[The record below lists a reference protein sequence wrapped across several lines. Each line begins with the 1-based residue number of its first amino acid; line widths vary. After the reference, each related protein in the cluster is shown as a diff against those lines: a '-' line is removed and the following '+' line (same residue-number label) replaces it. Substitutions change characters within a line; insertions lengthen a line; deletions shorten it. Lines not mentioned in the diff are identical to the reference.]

1 MIQVFVYDEKRI
13 RPVKRGKQGERLV
26 RPSDEKF
33 MDSSNFMIGKFNP
46 LCGKFAVTKSG
57 TRAGGGWWLG
67 AEYFKSIGEKS
78 YSV

>member
-1 MIQVFVYDEKRI
+1 M
-13 RPVKRGKQGERLV
+13 

-46 LCGKFAVTKSG
+46 LCEYWAKSKSG
-57 TRAGGGWWLG
+57 TRAGGGFWLG
-67 AEYFKSIGEKS
+67 GEYFKSIGKKP

>member
-1 MIQVFVYDEKRI
+1 MIQVFVYDKHRI

-46 LCGKFAVTKSG
+46 LCEVFEKSESG
-57 TRAGGGWWLG
+57 TKAGGGYWLG
-67 AEYFKSIGEKS
+67 IEYFKSIGEKP